1 MNVNE
6 FSIACKLI
14 NLKLR
19 GFEIP
24 KVLPPTLL
32 ASLAAVGG
40 TPTRTPTTGMSPSG
54 SIAALHAAGPP
65 PVPPQPSILQHPQY
79 ATVPGVVPHQ
89 PPGRPAMPPQPVIPS
104 QPLIQAGQP
113 LTQAHIP
120 PVVPPPPAIMQQQQ
134 MQQTVAPMMVQQQ
147 QQPMVMPTQQMMGMA
162 QPVMMQQQP
171 AMIPQQQQQ
180 QSAYTMP
187 AQVPGLMSAVPNAMA
202 SGVMQD
208 YAQIPMQTAPVQ
220 PAQLIH
226 QDSQSLLTG
235 PLQNT
240 SMTMVQ
246 QIPQNI
252 PVQSVPVS
260 AVTAMMAP
268 TQILPIAAVPPTN
281 IPALPTPPSGTQ
293 SRSMSISERA
303 PSIESP

>member
-65 PVPPQPSILQHPQY
+65 PVPPQPAILQHQQY
-79 ATVPGVVPHQ
+79 AAVPGVA
-89 PPGRPAMPPQPVIPS
+89 PGRPVMPPQPVIPS

-113 LTQAHIP
+113 MTAHVP
-120 PVVPPPPAIMQQQQ
+120 PVVPPPPAILQQHQQ
-134 MQQTVAPMMVQQQ
+134 IPQMMTQ
-147 QQPMVMPTQQMMGMA
+147 QQPMVMPGQQIMGMT
-162 QPVMMQQQP
+162 QPGLIQQQQG
-171 AMIPQQQQQ
+171 MIPMQQQQQ
-180 QSAYTMP
+180 QPVYSMP
-187 AQVPGLMSAVPNAMA
+187 PQVPGLISTAPTSLPGIAPAPV
-202 SGVMQD
+202 
-208 YAQIPMQTAPVQ
+208 PMQTAVPQ
-220 PAQLIH
+220 PTLIH
-226 QDSQSLLTG
+226 QDSQSLLSG
-235 PLQNT
+235 LQNT
-240 SMTMVQ
+240 SMTMG
-246 QIPQNI
+246 QIPTSTVI
-252 PVQSVPVS
+252 PPIMATAQVIPTSVVS
-260 AVTAMMAP
+260 GV
-268 TQILPIAAVPPTN
+268 VPATN

>member
-19 GFEIP
+19 GFEVP

-54 SIAALHAAGPP
+54 SIAALHSAGPP
-65 PVPPQPSILQHPQY
+65 PVPPQPAILQQQQY
-79 ATVPGVVPHQ
+79 ATVPGVVQ
-89 PPGRPAMPPQPVIPS
+89 VPPARPVIPPQPVIPS

-113 LTQAHIP
+113 LTQAHVP
-120 PVVPPPPAIMQQQQ
+120 PAVPPPPAILQQQQ
-134 MQQTVAPMMVQQQ
+134 QQQQIQQTAAIPPMMAPPSQ
-147 QQPMVMPTQQMMGMA
+147 QQPMVIPGQMMGMA
-162 QPVMMQQQP
+162 PQP
-171 AMIPQQQQQ
+171 AYSIPQQQQQ
-180 QSAYTMP
+180 QALISTVPNSLPGVVSVP
-187 AQVPGLMSAVPNAMA
+187 APIQSAVP
-202 SGVMQD
+202 
-208 YAQIPMQTAPVQ
+208 Q
-220 PAQLIH
+220 PALIH

-235 PLQNT
+235 LAGAPVTAAPMQ
-240 SMTMVQ
+240 MT
-246 QIPQNI
+246 QIPTSITGVSTI
-252 PVQSVPVS
+252 PTSVVPPVMS
-260 AVTAMMAP
+260 AVIPGVVPTATP
-268 TQILPIAAVPPTN
+268 